1 MNRFDYRNFPQE
13 TFIGQPK
20 NGRLDILTPPIQDQ
34 FALYDKNPVHQCVTY
49 RDALNGIWENT
60 PLSNAFFSKE
70 NMQIIQNGIRAG
82 VYQRSRGKYVIGEQD
97 CDTLRIIMRTIYLQ
111 NAANAPTDIREQ
123 IIELNEL
130 VFEYCVPRVHGEA
143 EGYIQYK
150 RDVSNMYTPI
160 AHPNFSDYKHKTLEL
175 KPWF

>member
-1 MNRFDYRNFPQE
+1 MNYNAIPE
-13 TFIGQPK
+13 HTFIGQPK
-20 NGRLDILTPPIQDQ
+20 NGRLDIVTPPTQDQ

-82 VYQRSRGKYVIGEQD
+82 VYQRSNGKYVIGEQD
-97 CDTLRIIMRTIYLQ
+97 CDTLRIIMRTIFLQ
-111 NAANAPTDIREQ
+111 NAANSPTEIRQQ

-150 RDVSNMYTPI
+150 RDVSSMYTPM
-160 AHPNFSDYKHKTLEL
+160 ARPNFSDYKHKTLEL

>member
-1 MNRFDYRNFPQE
+1 MNRFEYRAFPEE

-20 NGRLDILTPPIQDQ
+20 NGRLDIVTPPTQDQ

-82 VYQRSRGKYVIGEQD
+82 VYQRSRGKYVVGEQD

-150 RDVSNMYTPI
+150 RDVSNMYTPM
-160 AHPNFSDYKHKTLEL
+160 ARPNFSDYKHKTLEL

>member
-1 MNRFDYRNFPQE
+1 
-13 TFIGQPK
+13 
-20 NGRLDILTPPIQDQ
+20 
-34 FALYDKNPVHQCVTY
+34 
-49 RDALNGIWENT
+49 
-60 PLSNAFFSKE
+60 
-70 NMQIIQNGIRAG
+70 MQIIQNGIRAG
-82 VYQRSRGKYVIGEQD
+82 VYLRSRGKYVIGEQD

-111 NAANAPTDIREQ
+111 NSANSPVDIREQ

-143 EGYIQYK
+143 EGYVQYK

-160 AHPNFSDYKHKTLEL
+160 ARPNFSDYKHKTLEL

>member
-1 MNRFDYRNFPQE
+1 MDHYEYRQFPE
-13 TFIGQPK
+13 NTIIGQPK
-20 NGRLDILTPPIQDQ
+20 NGRLDIITPPIQDQ

-60 PLSNAFFSKE
+60 PLSNAYFSKE

-82 VYQRSRGKYVIGEQD
+82 VYQRSNGKYVIGEQD
-97 CDTLRIIMRTIYLQ
+97 CDTLRIIMRTIFLQ
-111 NAANAPTDIREQ
+111 NAVNAPTSIRDQ
-123 IIELNEL
+123 IIELNNL
-130 VFEYCVPRVHGEA
+130 VYEYCIPRIHGEA

-160 AHPNFSDYKHKTLEL
+160 SRPMFSNYKHKTLEL